1 MVLCPP
7 HLTPKWKREIEEIIP
22 GAQAHILKRLG
33 DVRAF
38 VAEANAHPEAP
49 FFAIVSREMAKLGSG
64 WEPAYIVRKK
74 YESTTR
80 VVNNRRVKQVET
92 DTFFACPDCGHPVAE
107 VEGDQEYALVRDAEY
122 FSRRKRKCFACGSP
136 LYQTSARN
144 GNAPRFPLAEYIAKK
159 LKGFFG
165 LFVADEAHQM
175 KGQSTDQGYAL
186 GALVRACDKTLL
198 LTGTIYGGK
207 STSLFYLL
215 HRLSPQVRAEF
226 AWNDG
231 QKWAEKYG
239 VLERV
244 TKTTESDSGYG
255 VYSGRRRTTTNVREL
270 PGVSPELVTRLL
282 DSAVFLG
289 LADLGF
295 PLPGYIE
302 VPHAIEMAAD
312 QRKAYDA
319 LEREFQMRAR
329 QAMRDGDHSLIGQFA
344 QALLGYPNSCFRG
357 ESITDMTGQV
367 VATAPALSA
376 GAVYPKETWLIDL
389 VQEQRDRGRRTIVFC
404 RQTGTRDITARLATL
419 LENAGLRVAVLKAS
433 VSTDKREA
441 WLKEQATQVDALIVN
456 PKIVDTGLDLVD
468 FQSAAWYESEF
479 SLYVLMQATKR
490 IYRVGQVNDVEIH
503 FAVYGG
509 SAEHRATAL
518 AGRKWAA
525 AQLLYGDSVEG
536 ALAQAVDTDGFL
548 AELTQSM
555 IDHAKIDD
563 LGTLFRQSARV
574 SQQVQPA
581 PRRAPAPV
589 RSPRPLLTP
598 TPTAIPVTIPIA
610 HPTGP
615 LVQLAL
621 F

>member
-1 MVLCPP
+1 MKGNF
-7 HLTPKWKREIEEIIP
+7 H
-22 GAQAHILKRLG
+22 
-33 DVRAF
+33 VRF
-38 VAEANAHPEAP
+38 
-49 FFAIVSREMAKLGSG
+49 G
-64 WEPAYIVRKK
+64 
-74 YESTTR
+74 
-80 VVNNRRVKQVET
+80 
-92 DTFFACPDCGHPVAE
+92 
-107 VEGDQEYALVRDAEY
+107 EGDGETRSLKDEKVR
-122 FSRRKRKCFACGSP
+122 P
-136 LYQTSARN
+136 VPTLQ
-144 GNAPRFPLAEYIAKK
+144 L
-159 LKGFFG
+159 
-165 LFVADEAHQM
+165 

-186 GALVRACDKTLL
+186 GALIRACDKTLA

-226 AWNDG
+226 AWNEG

-244 TKTTESDSGYG
+244 SKSSENDGGYG
-255 VYSGRRRTTTNVREL
+255 CYSGKRRTATTVREL

-295 PLPGYIE
+295 PLPGYVE
-302 VPHAIEMAAD
+302 VPHEIEMTKPM
-312 QRKAYDA
+312 RNAYDA

-344 QALLGYPNSCFRG
+344 QALLGYPNSCFRA
-357 ESITDMTGQV
+357 ETITDMNGQV
-367 VATAPALSA
+367 VATAPALEA
-376 GAVYPKETWLIDL
+376 NRLYPKEAWLIDL
-389 VQEQRDRGRRTIVFC
+389 VQEQRDRGRKTIVFC
-404 RQTGTRDITARLATL
+404 RQTGTRDITTHLRVL

-468 FQSAAWYESEF
+468 FQSIAWYESEY
-479 SLYVLMQATKR
+479 SLYTLMQATKR

-503 FAVYGG
+503 FAVYVD
-509 SAEHRATAL
+509 SAEHHATAL

-548 AELTQSM
+548 AELTKSM
-555 IDHAKIDD
+555 IDHARIDD
-563 LGTLFRQSARV
+563 LGTLFRKSARA
-574 SQQVQPA
+574 SQRVQLK
-581 PRRAPAPV
+581 RAPSPV
-589 RSPRPLLTP
+589 RSPRPILTP
-598 TPTAIPVTIPIA
+598 TPTAVPVAVLP
-610 HPTGP
+610 PTEP